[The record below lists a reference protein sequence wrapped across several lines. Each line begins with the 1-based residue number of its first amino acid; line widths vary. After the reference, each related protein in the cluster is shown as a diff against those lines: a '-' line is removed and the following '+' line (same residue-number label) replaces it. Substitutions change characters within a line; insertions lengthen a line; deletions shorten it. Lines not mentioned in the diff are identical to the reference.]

1 MEGSFEETYPTIT
14 AWVKEHGWIEIGE
27 DDYSSSFVRGLEIGG
42 LIWESSEN
50 YETMDEA
57 LQMLEAELRK
67 WMEENL

>member
-1 MEGSFEETYPTIT
+1 MNAAFEETYPNIT
-14 AWVKEHGWIEIGE
+14 AWVKEYGWIEIGE
-27 DDYSSSFVRGLEIGG
+27 DDHSTSFVRVLDIGG

-57 LQMLEAELRK
+57 LQKLEVELRK